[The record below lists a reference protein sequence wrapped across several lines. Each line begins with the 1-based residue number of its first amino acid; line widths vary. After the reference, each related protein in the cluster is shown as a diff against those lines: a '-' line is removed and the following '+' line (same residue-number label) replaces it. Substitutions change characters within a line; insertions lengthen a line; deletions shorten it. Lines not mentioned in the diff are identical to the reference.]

1 MFDRMVSEIMRNR
14 SEHYDGDLLTLFMQF
29 IANEGSFGANILSVA
44 ILLERYLRH
53 LNNPINLP

>member
-1 MFDRMVSEIMRNR
+1 MLSQKMRNKND
-14 SEHYDGDLLTLFMQF
+14 HYDGDLLTLFMQF